1 MRYCRH
7 LLLAATVLVTACGQA
22 TTPEVSDQSVGTD
35 VPASAATAAQ
45 DTRYACPDGSI
56 VTARYPNTDT
66 AQITHNGQTID
77 MQIAV
82 SASGARY
89 VGGGWEWWTK
99 GATEGT
105 LSQLQPGEDT
115 ASAAG
120 MTCAAQ

>member
-1 MRYCRH
+1 MRHGH
-7 LLLAATVLVTACGQA
+7 LMVAAALLVAACGQPPAPDAADQEPDVPAATVAQA
-22 TTPEVSDQSVGTD
+22 
-35 VPASAATAAQ
+35 AN
-45 DTRYACPDGSI
+45 YACPDGST
-56 VTARYPNTDT
+56 VTARYPNTDA
-66 AQITHNGQTID
+66 AQVTHNGQTID